1 MKVYVC
7 MKHVPDTA
15 ASIKIIGG
23 KQIDETVKYIISPH
37 DEYAIEEAVR
47 LVEKKGGEVV
57 LVALA
62 KEAAIAT
69 IRTALALGP
78 HRAILVKI
86 DQTFLD
92 SQDTARILAKVI
104 ADDGPADI
112 VFAGKQAMDTEGM
125 QTCYR
130 LGVAL
135 NMPVVTDV
143 VSFTPAEDS
152 ATVEREIGG
161 GEKEVIEIGF
171 PCVIGAT
178 KGLNEPRFPKLP
190 DVMKAKKKEVKLLD
204 LKSLNLQLDN
214 MTQVVQLVPVPERS
228 KAQIIDGNTEEA
240 VRELIRIL
248 REEEKVL
255 D

>member
-1 MKVYVC
+1 MKAYVC

-57 LVALA
+57 LVCLA
-62 KEAAIAT
+62 KEAAMAT

-78 HRAILVKI
+78 HRAILVKV

-92 SQDTARILAKVI
+92 SKDTATILAKAI
-104 ADDGPADI
+104 SADGQADI
-112 VFAGKQAMDTEGM
+112 IFAGKQAMDTEGM

-130 LGVAL
+130 LGAVL

-143 VSFTPAEDS
+143 VRFDPADGK
-152 ATVEREIGG
+152 AMVEREMGG
-161 GEKEVIEIGF
+161 GEKEVIEISF

-190 DVMKAKKKEVKLLD
+190 DVMKAKKKEVKVVD
-204 LKSLNLQLDN
+204 LKGLGVEPANTVQVLQLEA
-214 MTQVVQLVPVPERS
+214 VPERS
-228 KAQIIDGNTEEA
+228 KAKIIGGSTTEA
-240 VRELIRIL
+240 VRELVRIL
-248 REEEKVL
+248 REDAKVL

>member
-1 MKVYVC
+1 MKAYVC

-57 LVALA
+57 LVCLA
-62 KEAAIAT
+62 KEAAMAT

-78 HRAILVKI
+78 HRAILIKI

-92 SQDTARILAKVI
+92 SKDTATILAKAI
-104 ADDGPADI
+104 AADGQADI
-112 VFAGKQAMDTEGM
+112 IFAGKQAMDTEGM

-130 LGVAL
+130 LGAAL

-143 VSFTPAEDS
+143 VRFDPADS
-152 ATVEREIGG
+152 SAQVEREMGG
-161 GEKEVIEIGF
+161 GEKEVVEISF
-171 PCVIGAT
+171 PCIIGAT

-190 DVMKAKKKEVKLLD
+190 DVMKAKKKDVKVVD
-204 LKSLNLQLDN
+204 LKSLGVELANTVQVLQLEA
-214 MTQVVQLVPVPERS
+214 VPERS
-228 KAQIIDGNTEEA
+228 KAKIIGGSTAEA
-240 VRELIRIL
+240 VRELVRIL
-248 REEEKVL
+248 REDAKVL

>member
-1 MKVYVC
+1 MKAYVC

-15 ASIKIIGG
+15 ANIKIIGG
-23 KQIDETVKYIISPH
+23 KQIDETVKFIVSPH

-47 LVEKKGGEVV
+47 LIEKKGGEVV
-57 LVALA
+57 LVTLA
-62 KEAAIAT
+62 KEAAMAT

-78 HRAILVKI
+78 HRAILVKT
-86 DQTFLD
+86 DRTFLD
-92 SQDTARILAKVI
+92 SRDTAKILAKVI

-112 VFAGKQAMDTEGM
+112 IFAGKQAMDTEGM

-130 LGVAL
+130 LGAAL
-135 NMPVVTDV
+135 DMPVVTDV
-143 VSFTPAEDS
+143 VRFDPAEGK
-152 ATVEREIGG
+152 AMVEREIGG
-161 GEKEVIEIGF
+161 GEKEAIEIVF

-190 DVMKAKKKEVKLLD
+190 DVMKAKKKEIKVID
-204 LKSLNLQLDN
+204 LKSLDLQLGN
-214 MTQVVQLVPVPERS
+214 TVQVLQLAPVPERS
-228 KAQIIDGNTEEA
+228 KAKIIGGSTGEA

-255 D
+255 E